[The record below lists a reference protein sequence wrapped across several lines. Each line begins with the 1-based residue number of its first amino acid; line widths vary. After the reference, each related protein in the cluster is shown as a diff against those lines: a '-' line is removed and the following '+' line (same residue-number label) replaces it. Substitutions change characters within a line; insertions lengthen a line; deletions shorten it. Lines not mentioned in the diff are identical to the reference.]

1 MEAFLPPAAR
11 NPLRDRLFPNGE
23 WILLLAL
30 VVEIAL
36 FSAIAQNFSTWENA
50 IEVVRFSVE
59 LGLLAIALTP
69 VIISGGIDLSV
80 GSMMGLAGVA
90 FGALWRDQQVP
101 LAETVLIVLL
111 IGCAGGV
118 LNAFFISRFNLPPL
132 VVTLGS
138 FSLFRGIAEG
148 ITQGTVNY
156 TGFPKGFL
164 VLGQGY
170 LFGILPVQLLVFIP
184 VVLALL
190 DSPPSLRHR
199 PGSLHNWIFSRRC
212 TLRRYSSAR
221 TNRVGLPLV
230 RSGCEFSR
238 DHLRR
243 ASWAGESGRGNGL

>member
-59 LGLLAIALTP
+59 RGLLAIALTP

-118 LNAFFISRFNLPPL
+118 LNAFFISRLNLPPL

-138 FSLFRGIAEG
+138 FSLFRAIAEE

-156 TGFPKGFL
+156 T
-164 VLGQGY
+164 
-170 LFGILPVQLLVFIP
+170 
-184 VVLALL
+184 
-190 DSPPSLRHR
+190 
-199 PGSLHNWIFSRRC
+199 
-212 TLRRYSSAR
+212 
-221 TNRVGLPLV
+221 
-230 RSGCEFSR
+230 
-238 DHLRR
+238 
-243 ASWAGESGRGNGL
+243 